1 MTISLKHAFTSAVAD
16 SGDTTLV
23 QPSNWN
29 AEHTL
34 TLATSRLLGRT
45 TAGTGAAEEISAG
58 TGLSLSAGSLSISTV
73 PVANG
78 GTGATTA
85 NAGLTGLTTLT
96 STATAAGTT
105 VLDNTSTYFQLFTGT
120 STQTITLP
128 VTSTLATG
136 WTFHIINNSTGN
148 LTVNS
153 SGGNLVI
160 TVLPG
165 TTAMVTCIGTTLTTA
180 ADWES
185 GLTDFSTAT
194 GTGSVVLSASP
205 TITGALTLTGGTV
218 TASAPVID
226 LSQTWNNAAVT
237 FTGIKANVTDTASA
251 AASLLMDLQVNSAG
265 RFRVTKAGSILLP
278 AGNNSAFAYNG
289 GLGAYNFVGANNYQ
303 LYAGID
309 GGSGPIA
316 FLIPSGSSFA
326 FNSTNNLAAQTQD
339 TFLTRRGAA
348 NLRFGAA
355 DAAAPVAQT
364 LSVQSVATG
373 NTDGAGQNF
382 TITGSQG
389 TGTGA
394 GGSIIF
400 QVAPAGTAGTAQN
413 ALSTA
418 LTIASDRSVTFASGF
433 TANAGSQVSNNLVVT
448 GELLGGSNLRVGTTG
463 AIYWNGNN
471 VVLTNRGVGNLRFGS
486 ADAAA
491 PVAQTLSVQS
501 VVAGTS
507 NTAGQDLT
515 ITGSQPTGTGTAGNI
530 VLSTAFSNAV
540 GTATVTI
547 TIATPAVVTW
557 TAHGLVTGSPVVFT
571 TTGALPTGITAGTTY
586 YAITSSTLGANTFQ
600 IATSVANAQAG
611 TAVATS
617 GTQSG
622 THTGTTSATVQGPLL
637 TTATLGPAGLTG
649 SQSTSLVNLTQNWNT
664 SGTPTAIKLNV
675 NDTASN
681 ASSLLMD
688 LQTGGTSRFKV
699 DKAGVITSSSNIIS
713 GGNFQALS
721 SGTVSWS
728 GRGTLTSQATGNVQ
742 IGSADAASPSAQT
755 LSAQS
760 VVAGTTNAAGQDF
773 TIRGSRG
780 TGTGAGG
787 AIVFQTAPA
796 GASGTTQ
803 NAATERLRI
812 TSVGEI
818 GIGGANYGTSGQVLT
833 SGGSGAAPSWQWTIN
848 ASSTTSITSPLAW
861 NSGSFGQYAATA
873 QATAL
878 TINADAGT
886 PVDGRKEVF
895 RFKDNGTAR
904 VLTFT
909 GGVTNGFRPVGV
921 TMTASGSNWTYTTT
935 ISKITYFGCV
945 YNASDSRWDV
955 VAISQEA

>member
-29 AEHTL
+29 AEHDL
-34 TLATSRLLGRT
+34 TLATGTLLGRT

-105 VLDNTSTYFQLFTGT
+105 VLTNSSTYFQFFTGT

-180 ADWES
+180 ADWEY

-205 TITGALTLTGGTV
+205 TLTGALAITGGTV
-218 TASAPVID
+218 TASTPLLD
-226 LSQTWNNAAVT
+226 LTQTWNNAAVT
-237 FTGIKANVTDTASA
+237 FTGIKANVTDTAS
-251 AASLLMDLQVNSAG
+251 G
-265 RFRVTKAGSILLP
+265 
-278 AGNNSAFAYNG
+278 
-289 GLGAYNFVGANNYQ
+289 
-303 LYAGID
+303 
-309 GGSGPIA
+309 
-316 FLIPSGSSFA
+316 
-326 FNSTNNLAAQTQD
+326 
-339 TFLTRRGAA
+339 
-348 NLRFGAA
+348 
-355 DAAAPVAQT
+355 
-364 LSVQSVATG
+364 
-373 NTDGAGQNF
+373 
-382 TITGSQG
+382 
-389 TGTGA
+389 
-394 GGSIIF
+394 
-400 QVAPAGTAGTAQN
+400 
-413 ALSTA
+413 
-418 LTIASDRSVTFASGF
+418 
-433 TANAGSQVSNNLVVT
+433 
-448 GELLGGSNLRVGTTG
+448 
-463 AIYWNGNN
+463 
-471 VVLTNRGVGNLRFGS
+471 
-486 ADAAA
+486 
-491 PVAQTLSVQS
+491 
-501 VVAGTS
+501 
-507 NTAGQDLT
+507 
-515 ITGSQPTGTGTAGNI
+515 
-530 VLSTAFSNAV
+530 
-540 GTATVTI
+540 
-547 TIATPAVVTW
+547 
-557 TAHGLVTGSPVVFT
+557 
-571 TTGALPTGITAGTTY
+571 
-586 YAITSSTLGANTFQ
+586 
-600 IATSVANAQAG
+600 
-611 TAVATS
+611 
-617 GTQSG
+617 
-622 THTGTTSATVQGPLL
+622 
-637 TTATLGPAGLTG
+637 
-649 SQSTSLVNLTQNWNT
+649 
-664 SGTPTAIKLNV
+664 
-675 NDTASN
+675 